1 MLSYR
6 ASIDVL
12 TCYTMK
18 PVLALIGRPN
28 VGKSTLFNR
37 LTRSRDALV
46 ADFPGL
52 TRDRKYG
59 TGDHN
64 GRGYMLIDTG
74 GLSGEE
80 SGIDEYMAKQTRAAI
95 AESSAILFLVDGRQG
110 LTAADEQ
117 IAQDI
122 RMTGKPVFL
131 LVNKIDGVD
140 ADQASAEFY
149 ALGFTEVFMIAA
161 SQGRGVT
168 SMIDA
173 ILDHLGAEF
182 EDEEEEEDDGSIK
195 IAFIGRPNVG
205 KSTLINRIL
214 GEERV
219 IAFDQPGTTRDS
231 IFIPFERDG
240 QQYTLIDTAG
250 VRRRSRVDET
260 IEKFSIIKTLDAIQ
274 RAHVVVMLVDAHDAV
289 TDQDAHLLG
298 LALEAGRSL
307 IIAVNKWDGLE
318 SDQRDWIK
326 QQIEIKLPFV
336 TDFAEIFFIS
346 ALHGSNVGLLYA
358 AVKRA
363 YASAMLKVPTSRLT
377 RILEM
382 AVQQHQPP
390 LTRGQRIKLRYAHQG
405 GSNPFRLIIHGNR
418 TDYVPDSYTRYLTNY
433 FRQTLKL
440 VGTQIRIE
448 YKTGENP
455 FEGKRNTLTPR
466 QEYKRKRMLD
476 HVIKERKKDKKK

>member
-1 MLSYR
+1 
-6 ASIDVL
+6 
-12 TCYTMK
+12 MK

-59 TGDHN
+59 SGDHN

-74 GLSGEE
+74 GLNGEE

-95 AESSAILFLVDGRQG
+95 SEASAILFLVDGRQG

-117 IAQDI
+117 IAQDV
-122 RMTGKPVFL
+122 RQTGKPVFL
-131 LVNKIDGVD
+131 LVNKTDGVD
-140 ADQASAEFY
+140 ANQASAEFY
-149 ALGFTEVFMIAA
+149 SLGFTEVYMIAA
-161 SQGRGVT
+161 AQGRGVT
-168 SMIDA
+168 SMIDE

-182 EDEEEEEDDGSIK
+182 LDEEEEDDGSIR

-240 QQYTLIDTAG
+240 QTYTLIDTAG
-250 VRRRSRVDET
+250 VRRRRSVDET

-307 IIAVNKWDGLE
+307 IVAVNKWDGLE

-326 QQIEIKLPFV
+326 QQIEVKLPFV
-336 TDFAEIFFIS
+336 LDFAEIFFIS

-363 YASAMLKVPTSRLT
+363 YESAMLKVPTSRLT

-405 GSNPFRLIIHGNR
+405 GSNPFRLIVHGNR
-418 TDYVPDSYTRYLTNY
+418 TEYVPDSYTRYLTNY

-455 FEGKRNTLTPR
+455 YEGKRNTLTPR
-466 QEYKRKRMLD
+466 QEYKRKRMMD
-476 HVIKERKKDKKK
+476 HVIKERKKRDKKKK

>member
-1 MLSYR
+1 
-6 ASIDVL
+6 
-12 TCYTMK
+12 MK
-18 PVLALIGRPN
+18 PVLALVGRPN

-59 TGDHN
+59 TVEHQ
-64 GRGYMLIDTG
+64 GRAYLLVDTG

-80 SGIDEYMAKQTRAAI
+80 TGIDERMAQQTRAAI
-95 AESSAILFLVDGRQG
+95 REATAILFLVDGKQG

-117 IAQDI
+117 IAADL
-122 RMTGKPVFL
+122 RATGKPVFL
-131 LVNKIDGVD
+131 LVNKIDGID
-140 ADQASAEFY
+140 ADQAAAEFY
-149 ALGFTEVFMIAA
+149 GLGFAAVFQIAA
-161 SQGRGVT
+161 AQGRGVS
-168 SMIDA
+168 SMMDA
-173 ILDHLGAEF
+173 ILDQLGVPFPAADAAEG
-182 EDEEEEEDDGSIK
+182 EREDDGIR

-231 IFIPFERDG
+231 IYIPFERDG
-240 QQYTLIDTAG
+240 QRYTLIDTAG
-250 VRRRSRVDET
+250 VRRRSRVDEA
-260 IEKFSIIKTLDAIQ
+260 IEKFSIIKTLEAIQ
-274 RAHVVVMLVDAHDAV
+274 EAHAVVMLVDAHDAV

-318 SDQRDWIK
+318 TEQRDWIK
-326 QQIEIKLPFV
+326 QQIEVKLPFV
-336 TDFAEIFFIS
+336 LDFAEVFFIS

-358 AVKRA
+358 AIQRA

-390 LTRGQRIKLRYAHQG
+390 LVRGHRIKLRYAHQG

-418 TDYVPDSYTRYLTNY
+418 TGHVPESYTRYLSNY

-440 VGTQIRIE
+440 VGTQLRIE
-448 YKTGENP
+448 YKEGENP

-466 QEYKRKRMLD
+466 QIQKRRRLMEFVKKR
-476 HVIKERKKDKKK
+476 EKKH